1 MVMQTKD
8 DVHISWTEIRDFEIR
23 ASSEINFDYQTDT
36 NNSNI
41 SGEGIVFAGFVPR
54 ISDIFLYMM
63 RNSKIG
69 VFRVSDIQRLSLG
82 QDTYHKINF
91 TMQEFLTPSQRDQ
104 LRRQTTNIFYFDKTK
119 FVAGNNALLTSRN
132 FAIQKDLKHLRSEI
146 IQNYMDRFYD
156 PTYSSFMRP
165 DKVYDPYVVEYWNKK
180 VSFTENYTRPIQLLL
195 AVNNYK
201 KTIWSVLTNYPI
213 KDLKN
218 VSYDFD
224 TFTYAATFW
233 SVNVTSLL
241 GNKFVTV
248 GDETASKL
256 ETTIARNGKA
266 ILMDALPYFH
276 SHQYDELLKKRAM
289 KMFDAMRYTF
299 YGPFLPHQKCAPHQH
314 SVYASYCNADK
325 CEECFI
331 DKYGNKIPKRK
342 KRAPFPIVSNEE
354 LMMMW
359 CTMNNKEPSTLT
371 LIDEAKYRGYIEWYR
386 KTYPGTLSR
395 IELEKEYRQASNM
408 EEGHEFTQE
417 EADGL
422 LTYIAAY
429 RKQFLPVLTDREVE
443 ILWRT
448 FKRIPYED
456 ELNTEQLGELSIYI
470 NQYREDHGRVPD
482 DGIDIPDATVG
493 GPITAEE
500 VKAAGA
506 VMYGDQIVVESI
518 SLSKLVTMMDQ
529 TAQEEIV
536 PLQPGTNSNIS
547 VDKNNIYM
555 YGKTVPLLFQ
565 PRFPHPRAHLHCHDV
580 CHREC
585 GVKRCN
591 DTDGNTTITQAYGGL
606 STKFYLGSAG
616 MDPFEMLLYKTITNK
631 EVDPGRI
638 LEVLLTYLDWNDED
652 AFYRLL
658 FALYLIDR
666 ALFWLRYHS

>member
-23 ASSEINFDYQTDT
+23 ASSELNFDYQVDT

-41 SGEGIVFAGFVPR
+41 NGEGIVFPGFVPR

-69 VFRVSDIQRLSLG
+69 VFRISDIQRLALG

-91 TMQEFLTPSQRDQ
+91 TLQEFLSSSQRDQ
-104 LRRQTTNIFYFDKTK
+104 FRRQTTNVLYFDKVK
-119 FVAGNNALLTSRN
+119 FVAGNNALLTSEN
-132 FAIQKDLKHLRSEI
+132 FAIQKDLKHLRQEI
-146 IQNYMDRFYD
+146 IQNYMDRYYD
-156 PTYSSFMRP
+156 PKYSSFMRP
-165 DKVYDPYVVEYWNKK
+165 DKIYDPYVVEYWNKK
-180 VSFTENYTRPIQLLL
+180 VSFTENSTRPIQLLL

-218 VSYDFD
+218 VSYSFD

-233 SVNVTSLL
+233 SVNVTALL
-241 GNKFVTV
+241 GNKFITV

-256 ETTIARNGKA
+256 ETTISTNGKA
-266 ILMDALPYFH
+266 VLMDALPYFH
-276 SHQYDELLKKRAM
+276 SNQYDELLKKRAM

-314 SVYASYCNADK
+314 SVYADYCNGDK

-331 DKYGNKIPKRK
+331 DRHGNKVPIKK

-359 CTMNNKEPSTLT
+359 CFMNKKDPSRLT
-371 LIDEAKYRGYIEWYR
+371 VVEEAKYRGYIEWYR
-386 KTYPGTLSR
+386 TTYPGTLSR
-395 IELEKEYRQASNM
+395 IELEKEYRQAANIESD
-408 EEGHEFTQE
+408 HEFTQE
-417 EADGL
+417 EADGFIA
-422 LTYIAAY
+422 YIAAY
-429 RKQFLPVLTDREVE
+429 RKQFLPVLTDREIE

-448 FKRIPYED
+448 FKRIAYED
-456 ELNTEQLGELSIYI
+456 SLNTTQLAELTIYI
-470 NQYREDHGRVPD
+470 SQYREDHGKVPD
-482 DGIDIPDATVG
+482 DGINIPEAKIG

-500 VKAAGA
+500 VRAAGA

-518 SLSKLVTMMDQ
+518 PLAELVTMMDQ
-529 TAQEEIV
+529 TAQDEIV
-536 PLQPGTNSNIS
+536 PLQPNNNFNVVTNESNIY
-547 VDKNNIYM
+547 V
-555 YGKTVPLLFQ
+555 YGKKVPLIFH

-585 GVKRCN
+585 GVKKCN
-591 DTDGNTTITQAYGGL
+591 DTDGSNVVTTAYGGL
-606 STKFYLGSAG
+606 STNFYLGSIA
-616 MDPFEMLLYKTITNK
+616 MDPFELILYKCITNQ
-631 EVDPGRI
+631 EVSPKNI
-638 LEVLLTYLDWNDED
+638 LKVIYNYLDWNDED
-652 AFYRLL
+652 AHYRLL
-658 FALYLIDR
+658 YALYLIDK